1 MKIAVLVLISFQPIM
16 SMPKLSS
23 TLIEEKQTADLAAL
37 PCKAKIFAENV
48 NYIGF
53 VLNLEQDGQNHRL

>member
-1 MKIAVLVLISFQPIM
+1 M